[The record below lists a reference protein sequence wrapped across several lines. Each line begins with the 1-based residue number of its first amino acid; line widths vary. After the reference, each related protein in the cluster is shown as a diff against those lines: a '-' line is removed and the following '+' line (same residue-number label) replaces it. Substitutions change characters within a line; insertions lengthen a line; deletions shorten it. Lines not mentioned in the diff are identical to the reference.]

1 MSLAP
6 VSARPRVIPGQ
17 AAPYLPA
24 TVGGSVPRDLAREQV
39 TRNAAAVSV

>member
-6 VSARPRVIPGQ
+6 VSARPRVIPAQ

-24 TVGGSVPRDLAREQV
+24 TAEGSGRLDLARVQV